1 MDHGPAVELGED
13 KASEYKSKLGVKLFI
28 VYSTIYVIFVAM
40 NVVTPETMEIEAV
53 LGLNL
58 AVSYGF
64 FLILLAIVM
73 GVVYN
78 HFCTKAEDRLNVE
91 SDDGGSK

>member
-13 KASEYKSKLGVKLFI
+13 KASSYKSKLGVKLFI
-28 VYSTIYVIFVAM
+28 VYSLVYALFVAI
-40 NVVTPETMEIEAV
+40 NVASPETMEMKAV
-53 LGLNL
+53 FGLNL
-58 AVSYGF
+58 AVTYGF

-78 HFCTKAEDRLNVE
+78 YFCTKAEDRLNV
-91 SDDGGSK
+91 DTDNGGAK